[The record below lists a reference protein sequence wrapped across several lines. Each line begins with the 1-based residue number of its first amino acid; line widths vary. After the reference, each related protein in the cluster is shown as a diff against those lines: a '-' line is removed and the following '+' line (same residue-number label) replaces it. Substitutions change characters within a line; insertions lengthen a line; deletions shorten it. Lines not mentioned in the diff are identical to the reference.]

1 MMEYYLVYVTVGREE
16 EAETIGKLVL
26 SEKLAACV
34 NIVGNTRSLFEWDG
48 KLESASENIMFIKTN
63 EKKLQLL
70 LKRID
75 ELHSYDCPSIVA
87 LELSDGKQEFFDWV
101 DRALDY

>member
-1 MMEYYLVYVTVGREE
+1 MKYYLVYVTVGREE

-63 EKKLQLL
+63 DKKHKLL
-70 LKRID
+70 IKRID

-87 LELSDGKQEFFDWV
+87 LELSDGKREFFDWV
-101 DRALDY
+101 DRTLDY